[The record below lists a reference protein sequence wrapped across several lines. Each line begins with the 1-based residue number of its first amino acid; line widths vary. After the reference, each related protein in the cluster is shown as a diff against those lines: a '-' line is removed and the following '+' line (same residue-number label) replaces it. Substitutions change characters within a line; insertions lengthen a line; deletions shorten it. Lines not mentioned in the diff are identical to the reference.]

1 MIRMA
6 VRDHRPLDRPHR
18 VDMEAARLAAEA
30 GGNGHQDILRA
41 HAFYI
46 GGPASMFSRAVFG
59 RHVRA

>member
-1 MIRMA
+1 MA

-30 GGNGHQDILRA
+30 GGNGHQDVVRA

-46 GGPASMFSRAVFG
+46 GDPAAMFSRAMFG
-59 RHVRA
+59 RHARA